1 MHKIS
6 SMREGEGM
14 RLSRYSIKNILLII
28 MTVLFFGLLAGPARA
43 DNEDVKGLEKIK
55 DVKVRNL
62 DKKAWLLW
70 TPNKDAEGYVIFE
83 QDSTGA
89 FVQRKRIKSA
99 SKSKLTVRNLENNK
113 TYVLKIAAYTTIDGQ
128 KVIGKLSDEVK
139 VQPFNTKKV
148 KKIHPYYYKG
158 TMLATVRVN
167 GVTFK
172 KGQSIQVSG
181 RNSRGQVISIYS
193 KGNTMMPIL
202 YNGKLY
208 NVAAKNIRLS
218 GFISNDK
225 KAYSGKLAE
234 QYVNYRG
241 FSSPTKY
248 FIWIS
253 TYGQHVYIFEGSK
266 FNWKLVKNFLCAT
279 GMFKGEDS
287 RLTATELGYG
297 YVKGRTP
304 AEQWSDYQWIYWCL
318 DMHPGGWFHSWLYY
332 PDGTSYGS
340 SVGRL
345 GSPSSHGCVRLAMDN
360 IKWMYNHIPD
370 NTVFY
375 VN

>member
-1 MHKIS
+1 
-6 SMREGEGM
+6 MRFN
-14 RLSRYSIKNILLII
+14 RFSLKNILII
-28 MTVLFFGLLAGPARA
+28 MMTVLFFGLFAGTAHA
-43 DNEDVKGLEKIK
+43 EGEDVKGLEKIK

-62 DKKAWLLW
+62 NQKAWLLW
-70 TPNKDAEGYVIFE
+70 TPNKGAEGYIIFE

-89 FVQRKRIKSA
+89 FVQRKRVKGET
-99 SKSKLTVRNLENNK
+99 KQKLTVRKLTNNK
-113 TYVLKIAAYTTIDGQ
+113 TYKFKIAAYKTIDGQ
-128 KVIGKLSDEVK
+128 KVIGKQSDEVT
-139 VQPFNTKKV
+139 VEPFNTNKI

-158 TMLATVRVN
+158 TMRTTVRVN

-172 KGQSIQVSG
+172 QGQSVQISG
-181 RNSRGQVISIYS
+181 RNGKGEAISIYS
-193 KGNTMMPIL
+193 KGNTMVPIL
-202 YNGKLY
+202 YKGKLY
-208 NVAAKNIRLS
+208 NVAAKNVRIH
-218 GFISNDK
+218 GFISNYK

-266 FNWKLVKNFLCAT
+266 FKWKLIKNFLCST
-279 GMFKGEDS
+279 GMFEGEDE
-287 RLTATELGYG
+287 RLTPTKLGYG
-297 YVKGRTP
+297 YIKGRMP
-304 AEQWSDYQWIYWCL
+304 AEEWSEYQWVYWIL

-340 SVGRL
+340 SVGKL
-345 GSPSSHGCVRLAMDN
+345 GTPSSHGCVRLGWEN

-370 NTVFY
+370 MTVFY